1 MQENP
6 ASPTSRLLQ
15 KYYRFGSVPYFLS
28 ATLCFTEE
36 RLSFKHHKTVAK
48 SASVA
53 SLNEALKHR
62 HTWSTR
68 YKPCLERGSVEERRL
83 PGPGCESLGFHFS
96 ASRQHE
102 C

>member
-1 MQENP
+1 MQQNP
-6 ASPTSRLLQ
+6 ASPTSRLWQ
-15 KYYRFGSVPYFLS
+15 KYYRFGSVPYFVS
-28 ATLCFTEE
+28 ATPCFREE
-36 RLSFKHHKTVAK
+36 RLSFKRHKMLTK

-53 SLNEALKHR
+53 SLNEAPKHR
-62 HTWSTR
+62 HTWSTC
-68 YKPCLERGSVEERRL
+68 YKLERESVEERHL